1 MSTEENDS
9 IMTPDEIA
17 LKIQALADNE
27 LPEQE
32 IDAVLDAIQGSYEY
46 RQEYADL
53 LKLRRR
59 LGTGPAPRVSEDWL
73 ARAERRISRRV
84 SRGVGTLLFTGS
96 YLVLLGYAL
105 FTLFR
110 DPSVPLMVAVLVTAG
125 VGGAVVLLT
134 SAIADRVRER
144 KTDKYREII
153 R

>member
-1 MSTEENDS
+1 MSTEENE
-9 IMTPDEIA
+9 MTPDEIA
-17 LKIQALADNE
+17 MKIQALADNE

-32 IDAVLDAIQGSYEY
+32 IDAVLETIQGSYEY
-46 RQEYADL
+46 RSEYVEL
-53 LKLRRR
+53 LKLKRR
-59 LGTGPAPRVSEDWL
+59 LGTGPAPRVSEEWL
-73 ARAERRISRRV
+73 ARAERRVSRRV
-84 SRGVGTLLFTGS
+84 SRSTGTLLFLGS
-96 YLVLLGYAL
+96 YIVLFGYAL

-110 DPSVPLMVAVLVTAG
+110 DPSLPLMVAVLVTVG